1 MTDMTGNLAADTS
14 SADVLVEHRGRA
26 LWITLNRPA
35 ALNSLTQP
43 MCNTIQAALYD
54 SIGDTSVALVAIEG
68 TGERAFC
75 AGGDVVAMHA
85 AGRAGAAGWQ
95 GFFHDEY
102 RMNQT
107 IARYPDPYVA
117 ILDGVT
123 MGGGVGVS
131 IHGRYRVA
139 TERTLFAMPETGIGL
154 IPDVGGTHALPRLPG
169 EIGAWL
175 ALTGARL
182 RAADC
187 FYAGIATH
195 VVPVERLPL
204 LRELL
209 ADGIEEPEAILATL
223 HTDPGEAP
231 LAALRDAIDFHF
243 AHDSVEA
250 IQDSLATGDDW
261 ALSMHA
267 TIARMSP
274 TSLKLTL
281 RALRDGAGS
290 DIEGALRTE
299 YRVVSHIQQGHDF
312 YEGVRAVLI
321 DKDKSPRWCPAA
333 LSGIGDAMLDPYFA
347 EPANGDL
354 TFV

>member
-1 MTDMTGNLAADTS
+1 MSTLDTT
-14 SADVLVEHRGRA
+14 DVLIERRGRA

-35 ALNSLTQP
+35 AMNALTRA
-43 MCNTIQAALYD
+43 MCNTIQAALYA
-54 SIGDTSVALVAIEG
+54 SIADADIALVVIQGA
-68 TGERAFC
+68 GERAFC

-85 AGRAGAAGWQ
+85 AGRAGLEGWQ

-107 IARYPDPYVA
+107 IARYPDPYIA

-123 MGGGVGVS
+123 MGGGVGLS
-131 IHGRYRVA
+131 IHGRFRIA
-139 TERTLFAMPETGIGL
+139 TERTMFAMPETAIGL

-169 EIGAWL
+169 HIGTWL

-182 RAADC
+182 KAADC
-187 FYAGIATH
+187 VYAGIATH
-195 VVPVERLPL
+195 YVPVERLDL

-209 ADGIEEPEAILATL
+209 STGDEKPDAVLATL
-223 HTDPGEAP
+223 HGDPGEPP
-231 LAALRDAIDFHF
+231 LATVRDAIDFHF

-250 IQDSLATGDDW
+250 IQASLATGDDW
-261 ALSMHA
+261 ALSTHA
-267 TIARMSP
+267 TIAAMSP

-281 RALRDGAGS
+281 RALREGAGS

-299 YRVVSHIQQGHDF
+299 YRIVSHIQSGHDF

-321 DKDKSPRWCPAA
+321 DKDKAPKWEPTTLAA
-333 LSGIGDAMLDPYFA
+333 VGDGDLDPYFA
-347 EPANGDL
+347 APASGDL
-354 TFV
+354 TFE